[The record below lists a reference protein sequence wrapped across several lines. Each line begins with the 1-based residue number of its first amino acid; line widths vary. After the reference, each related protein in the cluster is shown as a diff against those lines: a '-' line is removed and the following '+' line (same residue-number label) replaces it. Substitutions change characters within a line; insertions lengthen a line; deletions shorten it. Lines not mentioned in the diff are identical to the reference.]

1 MAKWCEQTTEDSV
14 EYTIIEPEKEPEEIV
29 QGEVPTYPDDND
41 NRWVLISGQHILPVS
56 EEGSLGKTNA
66 KIYYY
71 TDEDIN
77 GITGYNDSYIS
88 LNGSSKYFTG
98 TTTKIFVQ
106 RGNSTSLVSKS
117 VYDSYY
123 EGQTLMNSSTMFES
137 KWIYK
142 RHNILLCSTCLWK

>member
-1 MAKWCEQTTEDSV
+1 MDINFIPAYITCFRRRFTW
-14 EYTIIEPEKEPEEIV
+14 
-29 QGEVPTYPDDND
+29 
-41 NRWVLISGQHILPVS
+41 
-56 EEGSLGKTNA
+56 KTNA

-123 EGQTLMNSSTMFES
+123 EGQTLMNSSTMFELP
-137 KWIYK
+137 KGFTKGTTYYYVVRVCGNDGNTYK
-142 RHNILLCSTCLWK
+142 DFYFKIIPTDD